1 MRRIT
6 HFHMLDNRS
15 YLSFSPFEKYDFLFH
30 GFILKKTPKKNLK
43 GFLMELGFKNLPL
56 AIPNQVHSK
65 KILILRNKND
75 YTRLKTNEY
84 DGVLTNV
91 PGMVL
96 TVRVADCLPIFMVDP
111 RLKIAGL
118 IHAGWKGTL
127 MGIVRE
133 GVEKAKSS
141 FGSNPEN
148 LVFVF
153 GPGIGKCC
161 YEISDSLA
169 ILYPADCLVR
179 GKKKIRLD
187 LVKANL
193 KQLLRSGVKREKIFL
208 SNLCTFCNSEL
219 FYSYRRDKDKRK
231 KMIAFIG
238 IK

>member
-1 MRRIT
+1 MSRIT
-6 HFHMLDNRS
+6 HFHELDSIS
-15 YLSFSPFEKYDFLFH
+15 YLSFSPLEKYDFLFH
-30 GFILKKTPKKNLK
+30 GFLLKKNPAKNLK
-43 GFLMELGFKNLPL
+43 GFLNKLRFNNLTL
-56 AIPNQVHSK
+56 VIPKQVHSK
-65 KILILRNKND
+65 KILALKNKND
-75 YTRLKTNEY
+75 YRKLKNNEY
-84 DGVLTNV
+84 DGVLTDV

-111 RLKIAGL
+111 RLKIVGL

-133 GVEKAKSS
+133 GVERVKSS

-148 LVFVF
+148 LVFVL

-169 ILYPADCLVR
+169 ILFPGDCLVR
-179 GKKKIRLD
+179 DKNKIRLD

-208 SNLCTFCNSEL
+208 SNLCTFCKEEL
-219 FYSYRRDKDKRK
+219 FYSFRRDKNKRK
-231 KMIAFIG
+231 KMTAIIG